1 MGSRIK
7 KLPETA
13 KTREYGDEIGVV
25 YRVVELSV
33 VTAEEIESAL
43 NATVREGWV
52 FDSIHFAMWEGSRRP
67 SMAFL
72 LFVRKESSER

>member
-1 MGSRIK
+1 MAPRMK
-7 KLPETA
+7 RLPPEA
-13 KTREYGDEIGVV
+13 VAREYGDREGIQ

-33 VTAEEIESAL
+33 VTAETIEAAL
-43 NATVREGWV
+43 NATVKEGWV

-72 LFVRKESSER
+72 IFLRSQNP

>member
-1 MGSRIK
+1 
-7 KLPETA
+7 LPSSA
-13 KTREYGDEIGVV
+13 KVREYGDDGGVV

-33 VTAEEIESAL
+33 VTAEEIETAL
-43 NATVREGWV
+43 NATVKEGWV

-72 LFVRKESSER
+72 IFVRKESSAR